1 MGWNPLKSAFNRVSD
16 FTKNTFSQVKKY
28 TLDPMTWVTG
38 GVSPQLDLL
47 DKGLQRY
54 GGDIFGNKQQEINNK
69 IAAENNQLQKDSFK
83 FNKNL
88 ASQTFAINRDIA
100 YNGSQIKSA
109 DMAKAGLNPLAGV
122 NSSPSTVSASSVNG
136 PNLSQP
142 DMVAQTGLQ
151 KIQTVAGLVMQAKQL
166 QSSLA
171 SSAVNNRATE
181 AQTRYQELVND
192 YFSEHG
198 VLPTQQNEW
207 IAQLIPFF
215 EKYGDSLN
223 NLPDNFVSALNNY
236 KAHREQRKI
245 DNIVR
250 KNERK
255 THDSYIKGQTD
266 SYYNK
271 KTINSSK
278 YEASKYPPNE
288 KGFIDWR
295 NSRQGQEMIKV
306 YGYSSAREF
315 FFDEVSNFRKYNK

>member
-1 MGWNPLKSAFNRVSD
+1 MSWNPFKPVKKFFSKAFN
-16 FTKNTFSQVKKY
+16 TVKKY
-28 TLDPMTWVTG
+28 ALDPLTWITG

-47 DKGLQRY
+47 DKGLRRY
-54 GGDIFGNKQQEINNK
+54 GVDVFGNKQQEINNK
-69 IAAENNQLQKDSFK
+69 IANENNQLQKDSFA
-83 FNKNL
+83 FNKKL
-88 ASQTFAINRDIA
+88 ASQTFALNKDIA

-122 NSSPSTVSASSVNG
+122 NSSPSTVSASNVNG

-142 DMVAQTGLQ
+142 DSVAQTGLQ
-151 KIQTVAGLVMQAKQL
+151 KIQSVVGLAMQAKQL
-166 QSSLA
+166 KSSLV
-171 SSAVNNRATE
+171 SSAVNNKATE
-181 AQTRYQELVND
+181 AQTRYQELVNE
-192 YFSEHG
+192 YFSKHG

-207 IAQLIPFF
+207 IAQLVPFF

-223 NLPDNFVSALNNY
+223 KLPDNLVSAFNNY
-236 KAHREQRKI
+236 KSQREQQKI

-250 KNERK
+250 KNEQK
-255 THDSYIKGQTD
+255 THQSYIKGKTD
-266 SYYNK
+266 SYYGK

-306 YGYSSAREF
+306 YGYSSARDF